1 MKTKIWFLI
10 FTFLI
15 VSNTAY
21 PFSPRMESLQLRNYS
36 SKNVVVNI
44 EFWEGTGNIDSS
56 FAWHQTVFDIPLS
69 ITDMVRRNN
78 VWQPN
83 QSFSIIRYYP
93 LGPQLNERFD
103 RMVSLPF
110 MDKMR
115 AIFKNLEINFNNGER
130 IITLENLDEIIIK
143 KNVSSGGVSYII
155 EIFDYDL
162 EGRPASE
169 W

>member
-1 MKTKIWFLI
+1 MKTKIWLFILTLLL
-10 FTFLI
+10 F
-15 VSNTAY
+15 SNTAY
-21 PFSPRMESLQLRNYS
+21 SFSPRMESLQLRNYS

-44 EFWEGTGNIDSS
+44 EFWEGTGNLNSD
-56 FAWHQTVFDIPLS
+56 FVLYQTVFDIPLS

-78 VWQPN
+78 IWQPN
-83 QSFSIIRYYP
+83 QSYSIIRYYP
-93 LGPQLNERFD
+93 LGPQLFD

-130 IITLENLDEIIIK
+130 IITLENLDETIIK
-143 KNVSSGGVSYII
+143 KIVSSGGVTYII

-162 EGRPASE
+162 EGRLASE